1 MAAFQLGT
9 IFDTIKIKAITM
21 KAIDIIDAMTRD
33 SEVAESSLLWPFDED
48 DSVKEWANRIFGR
61 YHVKDGELKPG
72 TYLAIFQFDGIG
84 LHAQE
89 WDIARRAVTLVR
101 DDPDEGEEDDQEIY
115 LWRVEE

>member
-1 MAAFQLGT
+1 MTAFQLGT
-9 IFDTIKIKAITM
+9 IFDTIKIKAKTM

-33 SEVAESSLLWPFDED
+33 SDVAESSCLWPFYED

-72 TYLAIFQFDGIG
+72 TYLAIFQFDGVG
-84 LHAQE
+84 LTFVSNNTP
-89 WDIARRAVTLVR
+89 DVTLVR